1 MPMLQRGLVVAL
13 TVAAGGLAAC
23 GGSTS
28 PSGTAAGAAASTVA
42 TAPPATPTPTPTPA
56 PAATVSVGSTS
67 LGNVLTTPQG
77 LTLYYFTPE
86 KGSVVACTGG
96 CASTWPPLKATG
108 ALTNPSGATGTL
120 ATVALADGSSQVT
133 YNGWP
138 LHTYAADT
146 APGQTNG
153 QGVAG
158 KWYVVTPTLS
168 ANAAAVST
176 PAGQPGY

>member
-1 MPMLQRGLVVAL
+1 MLQRGLVVAL

-23 GGSTS
+23 GGSTAAS
-28 PSGTAAGAAASTVA
+28 ETPAGATSSSSAA
-42 TAPPATPTPTPTPA
+42 ATPAATPAPTPA
-56 PAATVSVGSTS
+56 PAATVSVGNTS
-67 LGNVLTTPQG
+67 LGSVLTTPQG
-77 LTLYYFTPE
+77 LTVYYFTPE

-96 CASTWPPLKATG
+96 CAATWPPLKATG

-120 ATVALADGSSQVT
+120 ATVALGDGTSQVT

-138 LHTYAADT
+138 LHTYSADT

-153 QGVAG
+153 QGIGG

-176 PAGQPGY
+176 PSGQPGY